1 MLVFTVMEAENKTST
16 KLANRKLNDT
26 KVMLLFLWRNR
37 KKTKTKM
44 EGTSPDRLSVG
55 SDGGEREGGDW
66 YTKAPT
72 HPPLLPRAMWTE

>member
-1 MLVFTVMEAENKTST
+1 MEAENKTST

-55 SDGGEREGGDW
+55 SMGVKGRVGIGTQKPPPILPSFQEQCGLSECCER
-66 YTKAPT
+66 
-72 HPPLLPRAMWTE
+72 